1 MIIMNAYLKA
11 ISYYLPEKIVTNDDL
26 AKEFPE
32 WTAEKITT
40 KIGVDE
46 RHVVKDNETALDLAV
61 NAAEKLFF
69 EYKIDRKSIDFI
81 LFCTQSPDYFLP
93 TSACVIQ
100 NKLNIPTSCG
110 ALDFNLG
117 CSGFIFG
124 LMIAKGFIIAGVAN
138 NVLLLTSETYTKH
151 IHPKDK
157 SNRTIF
163 GDAAAATLISTEGF
177 AKIGNFDYGTD
188 GSGANNLMVK
198 TGGMRY
204 KSPVNDT
211 TYDNEGNVLSSDNLF
226 MNGGD
231 IFNFTADA
239 VPVLVKNVLK
249 NNNLTDDDIQLY
261 VFHQAN
267 KYMINYLRKLIG
279 IDKEKF
285 YIYMSKVGNTVSSTI
300 PIALYEAKKENLL
313 KGNVLIAGFGVGYS
327 WGGTILKTIK

>member
-1 MIIMNAYLKA
+1 MDAYLKA
-11 ISYYLPEKIVTNDDL
+11 ISYYLPEKIITNDDL
-26 AKEFPE
+26 IQEYPE
-32 WTAEKITT
+32 WTAEKITA

-69 EYKIDRKSIDFI
+69 EHNIDRKSIDYI
-81 LFCTQSPDYFLP
+81 LLCTQSPDYFLP
-93 TSACVIQ
+93 TSACIIQ
-100 NKLNIPTSCG
+100 DKLKIPKSCG
-110 ALDFNLG
+110 AFDFNLG

-124 LMIAKGFIIAGVAN
+124 LMIAKGLIAASIAN
-138 NVLLLTSETYTKH
+138 NVLLLTAETYTKH

-163 GDAAAATLISTEGF
+163 GDASAATLISTEGF

-188 GSGANNLMVK
+188 GSGANNLIVK

-204 KSPVNDT
+204 KSPANDT
-211 TYDNEGNVLSSDNLF
+211 SSDNLF
-226 MNGGD
+226 MDGGA

-239 VPVLVKNVLK
+239 VPVLVNNILK
-249 NNNLTDDDIQLY
+249 NNNLTDDDIHLY

-300 PIALYEAKKENLL
+300 PIALFQAKKENLL
-313 KGNVLIAGFGVGYS
+313 KGNILIAGFGVGYS
-327 WGGTILKTIK
+327 WGGTILTVS

>member
-46 RHVVKDNETALDLAV
+46 RHVVKDNETVLDLAV